1 MVSRKEDNIINTIG
15 KFVYSK
21 RKDNQMT
28 VMEFAKNVGIS
39 PSFVSKLENDMLKP
53 ETQILENISDVLML
67 NKEEYVKFLELSQR
81 KQTITTEAKNFI
93 LENLKANKSI
103 SSLIRI
109 TVGLDISNE
118 CLELLLAN
126 LKNLI

>member
-1 MVSRKEDNIINTIG
+1 
-15 KFVYSK
+15 
-21 RKDNQMT
+21 MT

-103 SSLIRI
+103 SSLMRI

>member
-1 MVSRKEDNIINTIG
+1 
-15 KFVYSK
+15 
-21 RKDNQMT
+21 MT

-53 ETQILENISDVLML
+53 ETNILENISDVLML

-103 SSLIRI
+103 SSLMRI